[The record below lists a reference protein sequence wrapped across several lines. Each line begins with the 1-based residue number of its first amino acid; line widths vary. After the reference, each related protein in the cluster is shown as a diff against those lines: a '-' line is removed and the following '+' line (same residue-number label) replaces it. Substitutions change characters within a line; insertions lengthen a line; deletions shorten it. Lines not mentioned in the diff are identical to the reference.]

1 MTDRTPVP
9 QSSSTRPPAEA
20 AAAAAL
26 VLVPGH
32 WLGAWAWDDVAAA
45 LRAKGHRVLPL
56 TLPGLESAQA
66 DRSHVSLDDHVA
78 AVVGA
83 VASAGAPVVLV
94 AHSGGGTVV
103 TAAANRVA
111 HLVRRMVFVE
121 SGPQGDGTPYD
132 PDLDPS
138 AVERPLPSWDELR
151 AGGGSTD
158 GLSDEQLAEFRAR
171 AVPHPAGPLREPVE
185 LGDPA
190 LASIPLTEV
199 CSSFSAD
206 DVRGLVAA
214 GHPMFRPLQDYDDV
228 TYVDLP
234 TGHWPMWSRPDD
246 LAGVLHEAATA
257 GRE

>member
-1 MTDRTPVP
+1 MTDSTPMS
-9 QSSSTRPPAEA
+9 QSSSTLPPAEA
-20 AAAAAL
+20 VAAAAL

-56 TLPGLESAQA
+56 TLPGLESPQA

-103 TAAANRVA
+103 TAAADRVP
-111 HLVRRMVFVE
+111 HLVRRLVFVD
-121 SGPQGDGTPYD
+121 SGPQAGGTPYD
-132 PDLDPS
+132 PAVEPS
-138 AVERPLPSWDELR
+138 ATERPLPSWDDLR
-151 AGGGSTD
+151 ADGASTD
-158 GLSDEQLAEFRAR
+158 GLTDEQLAEFRAR
-171 AVPHPAGPLREPVE
+171 SVPHPAGPLREPVQ

-190 LASIPLTEV
+190 LTSIPLTVV

-206 DVRGLVAA
+206 DVRGLVEA
-214 GHPMFRPLQDYDDV
+214 GHPMFRPLQDYDHV